1 MKLAALSQRMVPST
15 SHSRLAACSEAAR
28 SDPLMFAA
36 VLFAAVLFAAVML
49 AAVMLAAVRLGSV
62 KSDPAPAR
70 TLPLALVSSGR
81 SAIYGT
87 TFGHPAETR
96 SANNIIPPIASR
108 RGGVSHLVGRRLA
121 TESYPRFSQN
131 GPVELLFEAA
141 RAGQP
146 AV

>member
-1 MKLAALSQRMVPST
+1 LPRGPAVKLAALSQRMVPST

-28 SDPLMFAA
+28 SDPSMFAA
-36 VLFAAVLFAAVML
+36 VLFE
-49 AAVMLAAVRLGSV
+49 AVMLAAVRLGSV